1 MTDFTVTFLDSNNYH
16 VAKKKYKVK
25 HFRQYAGNAISAN
38 GGYTCLFDLE
48 NGHVLVS
55 KCRNDEQFS
64 RRKGILTCLQ
74 KYLNNEGIPSNEK
87 VIDSIQPAVDG
98 MIIRLSKSHQKMFW
112 WL

>member
-1 MTDFTVTFLDSNNYH
+1 MFVCTNDQGLNYTF
-16 VAKKKYKVK
+16 AKV
-25 HFRQYAGNAISAN
+25 QGASIND
-38 GGYTCLFDLE
+38 TLFDFE

-74 KYLNNEGIPSNEK
+74 KYLNNEGIPSHEK